1 MRSVVVLIL
10 CTYFW
15 IYCDPPPDAQ
25 ILHLWGGGEYI
36 GGPGPTRGT
45 GNSNTGKKGRE
56 GRTDQVAE
64 EIDAYGREYYRNLEI

>member
-1 MRSVVVLIL
+1 MLKFY
-10 CTYFW
+10 TF
-15 IYCDPPPDAQ
+15 
-25 ILHLWGGGEYI
+25 GGGEYI
-36 GGPGPTRGT
+36 GGPGPTRVT